1 MINKKH
7 ILVLLRVSVSI
18 VLLATL
24 VWFCKPAETWNVM
37 RSASIPNLAGALLL
51 YILSMFIVAFRWQIL
66 LNVRNIHVGVLR
78 LTKYYII
85 GFFFNNF
92 LPSSIGGDV
101 SRIINLSSRNV
112 PAAFSFGS
120 VFVERLVGFLAMAFL
135 SICSI
140 FFLMNQFKDSPLVI
154 IITIALAVGFLLL
167 TWICFNPKAEKII
180 SNLMLKLK
188 WKGVGKKMHQG
199 FCAIHE
205 FRHHG
210 GSLWLVFIISIF
222 YQFIL
227 GVFSFWVVRAAG
239 LDADFLL
246 IFALMQ
252 ITSMVGI
259 IPITLETAGT
269 REWIYTLVL
278 VPLGYNKSIIV
289 GAMLLVRILSIA
301 ASSLGGIFFLT
312 GDKKLLLKSEY
323 HA

>member
-1 MINKKH
+1 MERSRKK
-7 ILVLLRVSVSI
+7 
-18 VLLATL
+18 
-24 VWFCKPAETWNVM
+24 N
-37 RSASIPNLAGALLL
+37 AS
-51 YILSMFIVAFRWQIL
+51 
-66 LNVRNIHVGVLR
+66 GV
-78 LTKYYII
+78 
-85 GFFFNNF
+85 
-92 LPSSIGGDV
+92 
-101 SRIINLSSRNV
+101 
-112 PAAFSFGS
+112 
-120 VFVERLVGFLAMAFL
+120 
-135 SICSI
+135 
-140 FFLMNQFKDSPLVI
+140 
-154 IITIALAVGFLLL
+154 
-167 TWICFNPKAEKII
+167 
-180 SNLMLKLK
+180 
-188 WKGVGKKMHQG
+188 